1 MHSLTYIRL
10 EKSYIKIPYHYG
22 IQKIARKNS
31 MRGHYKIT
39 IKYGVRAV
47 YVCFNILLLY
57 KDARRRKSKSTR
69 LPTLE

>member
-1 MHSLTYIRL
+1 MGYKKLQ
-10 EKSYIKIPYHYG
+10 EKIPL
-22 IQKIARKNS
+22 
-31 MRGHYKIT
+31 RGHHKIT

-57 KDARRRKSKSTR
+57 KDAQRRKPESTR